1 MSRSTRRVLAAGG
14 VGVALLLAVPAAL
27 AHQTVTS
34 NGVSVT
40 VHVAPDDEPQA
51 GKPAQFTVVKVKRKG
66 WRFRIGHCGCR
77 LKIVDAEGRKV
88 FDRPVN
94 TTRTRVTFP
103 RAAAYQVTFSGHV
116 TRKGHRR
123 SFAAGFAYRAS

>member
-1 MSRSTRRVLAAGG
+1 MSTSTRRVLAAGG
-14 VGVALLLAVPAAL
+14 VGMALLLAAPVAL

-51 GKPAQFTVVKVKRKG
+51 GKPSQFTVVKVKRKG
-66 WRFRIGHCGCR
+66 WHFRIGRCGCR
-77 LKIVDAEGRKV
+77 LRIVDASGREIL
-88 FDRPVN
+88 DRAVN
-94 TTRTRVTFP
+94 TARTSVTFP
-103 RAAAYQVTFSGHV
+103 RAAAYQLTFSGRV